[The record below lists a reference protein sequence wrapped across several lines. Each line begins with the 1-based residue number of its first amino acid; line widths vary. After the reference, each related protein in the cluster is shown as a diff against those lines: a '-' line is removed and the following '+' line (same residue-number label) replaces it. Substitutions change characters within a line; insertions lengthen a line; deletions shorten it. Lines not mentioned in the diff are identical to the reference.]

1 MDESYILT
9 KDASFYQ
16 PVIRAYRFTPL
27 PDDNAKPVDA
37 LDDADTEPACSFWLH
52 TAVTSG
58 AGVYVTGLACR
69 QSPPPAPGTPFRPDP
84 ALSIVSLYMYSRTA
98 NFQEASYVLL
108 IPRATL
114 RAHIDAAAAAAGGPA
129 PLRSVQWEQWGSAG
143 CLLLEVP
150 AAPDRFETWARSL
163 PYGARF
169 TLAVQ
174 DTCRSE
180 DVFVRTFDLNPW
192 AAKYA
197 ARHGRDEEAGRGT
210 ATTVGL
216 GGEVDSEEEMPS
228 ELPYVAVRSRL
239 KYAASPT
246 VRVRLQPQDVPNEVV
261 MHQDGFTVVSFLCSS
276 CIDMTLMVCLKLNI
290 SPPLTLRTCSVQI
303 K

>member
-27 PDDNAKPVDA
+27 PNDNTEPVDA
-37 LDDADTEPACSFWLH
+37 PDDEPACSFWLH

-114 RAHIDAAAAAAGGPA
+114 RAHIDAAARGGPSA
-129 PLRSVQWEQWGSAG
+129 VRSVQWEQWGSSG
-143 CLLLEVP
+143 SLLLEVP

-174 DTCRSE
+174 DTYRSE

-197 ARHGRDEEAGRGT
+197 ARHGHDEDAGRGT
-210 ATTVGL
+210 AVTVGL
-216 GGEVDSEEEMPS
+216 GGEVDSEEMPS
-228 ELPYVAVRSRL
+228 ELPYVAVRSQM
-239 KYAASPT
+239 KYAASPS

-261 MHQDGFTVVSFLCSS
+261 MHQDGFTIVSFLCSS
-276 CIDMTLMVCLKLNI
+276 CIDMRLMARLKLNI
-290 SPPLTLRTCSVQI
+290 SPPLTLRTCAVQVE
-303 K
+303 